1 MLDRITNKNPKHQ
14 EFGWKV
20 FARRD
25 EGKLESEYYNWCVD
39 IKVGRWLKAKSSII
53 HRDYKV
59 GFHCFKTETGAKWY
73 REISHDRDILEV
85 RKVRM
90 RGVRLEGK
98 QFGAKVLVCD
108 YIYILDKDGN
118 EPPPKKSLL
127 ARLKRWYLKKEAEWL
142 REIR

>member
-85 RKVRM
+85 RKVKANNSARRFWCATTSTFSTRTETSRRRRKVCW
-90 RGVRLEGK
+90 RGLSAG
-98 QFGAKVLVCD
+98 
-108 YIYILDKDGN
+108 I
-118 EPPPKKSLL
+118 
-127 ARLKRWYLKKEAEWL
+127 
-142 REIR
+142 